1 MRTLEGPLGE
11 DRGTKRADGPLERDS
26 GENWGVA
33 PYNRKRPI
41 RIGFKFFH
49 GIIQLGALA
58 DSI

>member
-11 DRGTKRADGPLERDS
+11 DRRTKRGDGPLERDS

-41 RIGFKFFH
+41 RIGFKFVH
-49 GIIQLGALA
+49 GINQLGAFA
-58 DSI
+58 DII